1 LRRENYWKA
10 SSKNLNKRSK
20 FAQIPSQ
27 FMNTVTNSLLS
38 IVVPLYNEEDNVV
51 LLTQKIRESLSG
63 YSYQIVYV
71 DDFSTDKTRKAIKG
85 MDDPKVHLIELK
97 KNYGQSLALAAG
109 IDYAEGEYIITMD
122 GDLQNDPSDIPQMLG
137 HAVNDDYDVVT
148 GIRQKR
154 KDSPIKKIPSKI
166 ANFLV
171 RRVTQL
177 NIKDNGCALKVF
189 TKDIAKGLNLYGEMH
204 RFITLL
210 AHLEGAQI
218 KQVPVKHHARHAGV
232 SKYGLERVF
241 KVVADMMLLL
251 FIRKYFQRPIHLFGI
266 FGVLLIILGIFINI
280 YLLIVKLGFGED
292 IGSRPLLIF
301 GMMFILGGI
310 QLFTIGIVME
320 LLIRTYYESQQK
332 RPYRVKKIT
341 IGDGK
346 AA

>member
-1 LRRENYWKA
+1 M
-10 SSKNLNKRSK
+10 
-20 FAQIPSQ
+20 QP
-27 FMNTVTNSLLS
+27 VTNSFLS
-38 IVVPLYNEEDNVV
+38 IVVPLYNEEDNVT
-51 LLTQKIRESLSG
+51 LLTHKIHEALVG
-63 YSYQIVYV
+63 YNYEIVYV
-71 DDFSTDKTRKAIKG
+71 DDFSTDQTK
-85 MDDPKVHLIELK
+85 KVVKDLNDQKVALIELK

-109 IDYAEGEYIITMD
+109 IDYANGDYIITMD
-122 GDLQNDPSDIPQMLG
+122 GDLQNDPSDIPNMLSF
-137 HAVNDDYDVVT
+137 AITEEYDLVT

-154 KDSPIKKIPSKI
+154 KDSLVKKIPSKI

-171 RRVTQL
+171 RRVTKL
-177 NIKDNGCALKVF
+177 DIKDNGCALKVF
-189 TKDIAKGLNLYGEMH
+189 TKEIAKGLNLYGEMH

-266 FGVLLIILGIFINI
+266 FGVLLIILGVFIES
-280 YLLIVKLGFGED
+280 YLLIVKFGFGQD
-292 IGSRPLLIF
+292 IGTRPLLMF

-320 LLIRTYYESQQK
+320 LLIRTYYESQSK
-332 RPYRVKKIT
+332 RPYRIKKIS
-341 IGDGK
+341 IGDQK
-346 AA
+346 VS

>member
-1 LRRENYWKA
+1 MD
-10 SSKNLNKRSK
+10 
-20 FAQIPSQ
+20 IITP
-27 FMNTVTNSLLS
+27 SLLS
-38 IVVPLYNEEDNVV
+38 IVVPLYNEEENAA
-51 LLTQKIRESLSG
+51 LLTQKIHESLIG
-63 YSYQIVYV
+63 YKYQIIYI
-71 DDFSTDKTRKAIKG
+71 DDFSTDGTKQVVKQMK
-85 MDDPKVHLIELK
+85 DDKVHLIELK

-122 GDLQNDPSDIPQMLG
+122 GDLQNDPSDIPEMLSYAMSG
-137 HAVNDDYDVVT
+137 EFDLIT

-154 KDSPIKKIPSKI
+154 KDSLVKKIPSKI

-171 RRVTQL
+171 RRITKL
-177 NIKDNGCALKVF
+177 DIKDNGCALKVF
-189 TKDIAKGLNLYGEMH
+189 TKDIAKDLNLYGEMH

-210 AHLEGAQI
+210 AYLEGAQI

-266 FGVLLIILGIFINI
+266 FGFLMILLGLLINV

-292 IGSRPLLIF
+292 IGTRPLLMF
-301 GMMFILGGI
+301 GMMFILAGI

-320 LLIRTYYESQQK
+320 LLIRTYYESQKK
-332 RPYRVKKIT
+332 RPYRIKKVS
-341 IGDGK
+341 IGG
-346 AA
+346 APG

>member
-1 LRRENYWKA
+1 ME
-10 SSKNLNKRSK
+10 
-20 FAQIPSQ
+20 PVTSQ
-27 FMNTVTNSLLS
+27 LLS
-38 IVVPLYNEEDNVV
+38 VVVPLYNEEDNVG
-51 LLTQKIRESLSG
+51 LLTQRIHESLEG
-63 YSYQIVYV
+63 YHYQIIYV
-71 DDFSTDKTRKAIKG
+71 DDFSKDSTREAIRSLE
-85 MDDPKVHLIELK
+85 DEKVHLIELK

-109 IDYAEGEYIITMD
+109 LDYAEGEYIITMD
-122 GDLQNDPSDIPQMLG
+122 GDLQNDPSDIPQML
-137 HAVNDDYDVVT
+137 HYAVSEGYDVVT

-154 KDSPIKKIPSKI
+154 QDSLVKKIPSKI

-171 RRVTQL
+171 RRVTKL
-177 NIKDNGCALKVF
+177 DIKDNGCALKVF
-189 TKDIAKGLNLYGEMH
+189 TRDIAKELNLYGEMH

-266 FGVLLIILGIFINI
+266 IGVLFVILGFFINI
-280 YLLIVKLGFGED
+280 YLLIVKVGFGQD
-292 IGSRPLLIF
+292 IGNRPLLMF
-301 GMMFILGGI
+301 GMMFILAGI

-332 RPYRVKKIT
+332 RPYRIKKVSVGGQNT
-341 IGDGK
+341 
-346 AA
+346 

>member
-1 LRRENYWKA
+1 M
-10 SSKNLNKRSK
+10 S
-20 FAQIPSQ
+20 
-27 FMNTVTNSLLS
+27 TVTDSLLS

-51 LLTQKIRESLSG
+51 LLTEKINESLEG
-63 YSYQIVYV
+63 YNYQIVYV
-71 DDFSTDKTRKAIKG
+71 DDFSTDKTRIKVKE
-85 MDDPKVHLIELK
+85 MDDKRVHLIELK

-122 GDLQNDPSDIPQMLG
+122 GDLQNDPSDIPNMLEY
-137 HAVNDDYDVVT
+137 AITEEYDVVT

-154 KDSPIKKIPSKI
+154 KDSLAKKIPSKI

-171 RRVTQL
+171 RRVTKL
-177 NIKDNGCALKVF
+177 DIKDNGCALKVF
-189 TKDIAKGLNLYGEMH
+189 TKDIAKSLNLYGEMH

-266 FGVLLIILGIFINI
+266 FGVLLVILGILINV
-280 YLLIVKLGFGED
+280 YLLIVKLGFGQD
-292 IGSRPLLIF
+292 IGTRPLLIF
-301 GMMFILGGI
+301 GMMFIVGGI

-332 RPYRVKKIT
+332 RPYRIKKIS

>member
-1 LRRENYWKA
+1 MM
-10 SSKNLNKRSK
+10 
-20 FAQIPSQ
+20 P
-27 FMNTVTNSLLS
+27 VTNSFLS
-38 IVVPLYNEEDNVV
+38 IVVPLYNEEENVV
-51 LLTQKIRESLSG
+51 LLTQKIHESLSG
-63 YSYQIVYV
+63 YNYQIVYV
-71 DDFSTDKTRKAIKG
+71 DDFSTDDTRKIVTQ
-85 MDDPKVHLIELK
+85 MEDELVHLIQLK

-109 IDYAEGEYIITMD
+109 IDYAQGDYIITMD
-122 GDLQNDPSDIPQMLG
+122 GDLQNDPSDIPQMLELAEEG
-137 HAVNDDYDVVT
+137 EYDLIT

-154 KDSPIKKIPSKI
+154 KDSLVKKIPSKI

-171 RRVTQL
+171 RRVTKL
-177 NIKDNGCALKVF
+177 DIKDNGCALKVF

-210 AHLEGAQI
+210 AYLEGAQI
-218 KQVPVKHHARHAGV
+218 KQVPVKHHARHAGK
-232 SKYGLERVF
+232 SKYGLERIF

-266 FGVLLIILGIFINI
+266 LGVLLIILGVLIES
-280 YLLIVKLGFGED
+280 YLLIVKFGFGED
-292 IGSRPLLIF
+292 IGTRPLLIF

-320 LLIRTYYESQQK
+320 LLIRTYYESQSK
-332 RPYRVKKIT
+332 RPYRIKKIT

>member
-1 LRRENYWKA
+1 M
-10 SSKNLNKRSK
+10 S
-20 FAQIPSQ
+20 
-27 FMNTVTNSLLS
+27 TVTDSLLS

-51 LLTQKIRESLSG
+51 LLTQKINESLEG
-63 YSYQIVYV
+63 YNYQIVYV
-71 DDFSTDKTRKAIKG
+71 DDFSTDKTRIKVKE
-85 MDDPKVHLIELK
+85 MDDKRVHLIELK

-109 IDYAEGEYIITMD
+109 IDYAKGEYIITMD
-122 GDLQNDPSDIPQMLG
+122 GDLQNDPSDIPHMLEY
-137 HAVNDDYDVVT
+137 AVSGEYDLVT

-154 KDSPIKKIPSKI
+154 KDSLVKKIPSKI

-171 RRVTQL
+171 RRVTKL
-177 NIKDNGCALKVF
+177 DIKDNGCALKVF
-189 TKDIAKGLNLYGEMH
+189 TKDIAKSLNLYGEMH

-210 AHLEGAQI
+210 AYLEGAQI

-241 KVVADMMLLL
+241 KVIADMMLLL

-266 FGVLLIILGIFINI
+266 FGVLLVILGILINV
-280 YLLIVKLGFGED
+280 YLLIVKLGFGQD
-292 IGSRPLLIF
+292 IGTRPLLIF
-301 GMMFILGGI
+301 GMMFIVGGI

-332 RPYRVKKIT
+332 RPYRIKKIT

>member
-1 LRRENYWKA
+1 
-10 SSKNLNKRSK
+10 
-20 FAQIPSQ
+20 
-27 FMNTVTNSLLS
+27 MNTVTQSLLS
-38 IVVPLYNEEDNVV
+38 IVVPLYNEQDNVV
-51 LLTQKIRESLSG
+51 LLTTKIHESLQG

-71 DDFSTDKTRKAIKG
+71 DDFSTDNTRNVVKE
-85 MDDPKVHLIELK
+85 MNDPLVHLIELK

-109 IDYAEGEYIITMD
+109 FDYAEGEYIITMY
-122 GDLQNDPSDIPQMLG
+122 GDLQNDPSDIPNMLTY
-137 HAVNDDYDVVT
+137 AVSEEYDAVT

-154 KDSPIKKIPSKI
+154 KDSLVKKIPSKI

-171 RRVTQL
+171 RRVTKL
-177 NIKDNGCALKVF
+177 DIKDNGCALKVF

-266 FGVLLIILGIFINI
+266 FGVLLIILGVFINI
-280 YLLIVKLGFGED
+280 YLLIVKLGLGED

-332 RPYRVKKIT
+332 RPYRVKKVS
-341 IGDGK
+341 IGASK

>member
-1 LRRENYWKA
+1 M
-10 SSKNLNKRSK
+10 
-20 FAQIPSQ
+20 QPI
-27 FMNTVTNSLLS
+27 TNAFLS
-38 IVVPLYNEEDNVV
+38 IVIPLFNEEDNVG
-51 LLTQKIRESLSG
+51 LLTKKIHESLVG
-63 YSYQIVYV
+63 YSYQIVYI
-71 DDFSTDKTRKAIKG
+71 DDFSNDRTRAVVKE
-85 MDDPKVHLIELK
+85 MEDDKVHLIELK

-109 IDYAEGEYIITMD
+109 IDYAEGDYIITMD
-122 GDLQNDPSDIPQMLG
+122 GDLQNDPSDIPAMLAYATKG
-137 HAVNDDYDVVT
+137 EYDLIT

-154 KDSPIKKIPSKI
+154 KDSLVKKIPSKI

-171 RRVTQL
+171 RRVTKL
-177 NIKDNGCALKVF
+177 DIKDNGCALKVF
-189 TKDIAKGLNLYGEMH
+189 TKEIAKGLNLYGEMH

-266 FGVLLIILGIFINI
+266 FGVFLILAGTLIES
-280 YLLIVKLGFGED
+280 YLMVVKFGFGED
-292 IGSRPLLIF
+292 IGTRPLLIF

-320 LLIRTYYESQQK
+320 LLIRTYYESQSK
-332 RPYRVKKIT
+332 RPYRIKKIT

>member
-1 LRRENYWKA
+1 MD
-10 SSKNLNKRSK
+10 
-20 FAQIPSQ
+20 I
-27 FMNTVTNSLLS
+27 VTPSLLS
-38 IVVPLYNEEDNVV
+38 VVVPLYNEEENVV
-51 LLTQKIRESLSG
+51 LLTQKIHESLHG
-63 YSYQIVYV
+63 YDYQIIYV
-71 DDFSTDKTRKAIKG
+71 DDFSSDNTKRVVKG
-85 MDDPKVHLIELK
+85 MEDPQVHLIELK

-122 GDLQNDPSDIPQMLG
+122 GDLQNDPSDIPQMLSFALDG
-137 HAVNDDYDVVT
+137 EYDLVT

-154 KDSPIKKIPSKI
+154 KDSLVKKIPSKI
-166 ANFLV
+166 ANYLV
-171 RRVTQL
+171 RRVTKL
-177 NIKDNGCALKVF
+177 DIKDNGCALKVF
-189 TKDIAKGLNLYGEMH
+189 TKDIAKDLNLYGEMH

-218 KQVPVKHHARHAGV
+218 KQVPVKHHARHSGV

-266 FGVLLIILGIFINI
+266 FGFLLIILGVLINI
-280 YLLIVKLGFGED
+280 YLLIVKFGLGED
-292 IGSRPLLIF
+292 IGNRPLLTF

-332 RPYRVKKIT
+332 RPYRIKKVS
-341 IGDGK
+341 IGGQS
-346 AA
+346 A

>member
-1 LRRENYWKA
+1 M
-10 SSKNLNKRSK
+10 S
-20 FAQIPSQ
+20 
-27 FMNTVTNSLLS
+27 TVTDSLLS

-51 LLTQKIRESLSG
+51 LLTQKINESLEG
-63 YSYQIVYV
+63 YNYQIVYV
-71 DDFSTDKTRKAIKG
+71 DDFSTDKTRIKVKE
-85 MDDPKVHLIELK
+85 MDDKKVHLIELK

-122 GDLQNDPSDIPQMLG
+122 GDLQNDPSDIPGMLEY
-137 HAVNDDYDVVT
+137 AISEEYDLVT

-154 KDSPIKKIPSKI
+154 KDSLVKKIPSKI

-171 RRVTQL
+171 RRVTKL
-177 NIKDNGCALKVF
+177 DIKDNGCALKVF
-189 TKDIAKGLNLYGEMH
+189 SKDIAKSLNLYGEMH

-266 FGVLLIILGIFINI
+266 FGVLLVILGILINV
-280 YLLIVKLGFGED
+280 YLLIVKLGFGQD
-292 IGSRPLLIF
+292 IGTRPLLIF
-301 GMMFILGGI
+301 GMMFIVGGI

-332 RPYRVKKIT
+332 RPYRIKKIS

>member
-1 LRRENYWKA
+1 
-10 SSKNLNKRSK
+10 
-20 FAQIPSQ
+20 
-27 FMNTVTNSLLS
+27 MVTNAFLS

-51 LLTQKIRESLSG
+51 LLTKKIHESLLG
-63 YSYQIVYV
+63 YRYQIIYI
-71 DDFSTDKTRKAIKG
+71 DDFSTDGTRQVVKA
-85 MDDPKVHLIELK
+85 MEDDLVHLIELK

-109 IDYAEGEYIITMD
+109 IDYAEGDYIITMD
-122 GDLQNDPSDIPQMLG
+122 GDLQNDPSDIPEMLALAEEG
-137 HAVNDDYDVVT
+137 EFDLIT

-154 KDSPIKKIPSKI
+154 KDSLVKKIPSKI

-171 RRVTQL
+171 RRVTKL
-177 NIKDNGCALKVF
+177 DIKDNGCALKVF

-210 AHLEGAQI
+210 AFLEGAQI
-218 KQVPVKHHARHAGV
+218 KQIPVKHHARHAGV

-266 FGVLLIILGIFINI
+266 FGVLLIILGILINM
-280 YLLIVKLGFGED
+280 YLLVVKFGFGQD
-292 IGSRPLLIF
+292 IGTRPLLIF

-320 LLIRTYYESQQK
+320 LLIRTYYESQSK
-332 RPYRVKKIT
+332 RPYRIKKIT